1 MSPYRKAFHYLG
13 RSKGNAMVSRFTVK
27 DGIVMEIDELNG
39 RHRYV
44 FPKGYFYALPDAESM
59 VEQFYK
65 NLDRIPWIEDRRL
78 PEIV

>member
-1 MSPYRKAFHYLG
+1 
-13 RSKGNAMVSRFTVK
+13 MVSRFTVK
-27 DGIVMEIDELNG
+27 DGIVMEIDELNS

-44 FPKGYFYALPDAESM
+44 FPKGYFYALPDAEAV